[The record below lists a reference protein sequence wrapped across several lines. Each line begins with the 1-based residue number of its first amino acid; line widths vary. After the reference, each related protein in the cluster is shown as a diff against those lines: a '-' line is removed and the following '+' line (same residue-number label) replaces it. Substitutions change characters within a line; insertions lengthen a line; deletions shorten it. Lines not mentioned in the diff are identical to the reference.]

1 MAAWFAGSEEGAA
14 DVAIRGARCDGGVWG
29 ESFEIV
35 RERGTPTWNPVL
47 FYTHDGLL
55 WLYYKYG
62 TNPRMWC
69 GARMYSTDNG
79 RTWSQPEHLPA
90 GLYGPIR
97 AKPLVM
103 SDGVI
108 VSGTSVEAYRN
119 WAVWIERSEDHGR
132 SWAKIG
138 PITVPP
144 PAGGDDEAPG
154 SNNWEVTDGIIQPSV
169 VQLGSGRL
177 RLYAR
182 ATARTGR
189 VCVADS
195 HDAGRTWTQARP
207 IDVPNPNSGI
217 DAVALHDG
225 RVALI
230 YNHTRD
236 GRSPLNLA
244 LSVDGEHFE
253 MVAVLEDEPGAEFSY
268 PNVIQGRDGAL
279 HMTWT
284 WKRRCIRYG
293 KRVV

>member
-1 MAAWFAGSEEGAA
+1 M
-14 DVAIRGARCDGGVWG
+14 
-29 ESFEIV
+29 
-35 RERGTPTWNPVL
+35 
-47 FYTHDGLL
+47 
-55 WLYYKYG
+55 
-62 TNPRMWC
+62 M
-69 GARMYSTDNG
+69 
-79 RTWSQPEHLPA
+79 
-90 GLYGPIR
+90 
-97 AKPLVM
+97 
-103 SDGVI
+103 
-108 VSGTSVEAYRN
+108 
-119 WAVWIERSEDHGR
+119 
-132 SWAKIG
+132 
-138 PITVPP
+138 
-144 PAGGDDEAPG
+144 
-154 SNNWEVTDGIIQPSV
+154 PSV

-217 DAVALHDG
+217 DATALRDG

-230 YNHTRD
+230 YNHTHE

-244 LSVDGEHFE
+244 LSDDGEHFT
-253 MVAVLEDEPGAEFSY
+253 MVAVLEDEPSAEFSY
-268 PNVIQGRDGAL
+268 PNVIQGSDGAL